1 MRVLAVE
8 LGGTHASCGA
18 VEGGRLLE
26 SFSIEVDSRRNLGEL
41 LPTLE
46 QALHELMARHPGTYS
61 GLGFGFC
68 GLVNAR
74 EGKVLATNGKFPDAT
89 ELDLPRW
96 AHDTFDLPM
105 MLENDARMAL
115 LGEWRA
121 GSARGTDDVVMIT
134 LGTGIGT
141 AVLCRGRLL
150 RGKHFQAGC
159 LGGHFTVAPGGRL
172 CSCGARG
179 CFEAEAST
187 YALAN
192 MSRAWPGFG
201 SSALAKEDNIHFETL
216 FRWAER
222 GDAVAME
229 IREYCV
235 QIWSACALSLVHA
248 YDPELIVVGGGVMK
262 NSYPILK
269 RLQTHVQEQAWT
281 PWGKV
286 QFRTAALGSDAAL
299 FGAEPL
305 IEQQH
310 AF

>member
-1 MRVLAVE
+1 MRVLALE
-8 LGGTHASCGA
+8 LGGTHVSCGA
-18 VEGGRLLE
+18 VEDRKLLE
-26 SFSIEVDSRRNLGEL
+26 SVRIEVDSRKNLAEL
-41 LPTLE
+41 LPDL
-46 QALHELMARHPGTYS
+46 QQVLHGLMARHPGAYA

-68 GLVNAR
+68 GLVNTR
-74 EGKVLATNGKFPDAT
+74 EGKVLSTNGKFSDAT
-89 ELDLPRW
+89 AIDLPAW
-96 AHDTFDLPM
+96 AQDAFGLPM
-105 MLENDARMAL
+105 VLENDARMAL

-121 GSARGTDDVVMIT
+121 GSARGCDDVVMIT

-141 AVLCRGRLL
+141 AVLCGGRLL

-201 SSALAKEDNIHFETL
+201 TSSLAQEDSTEFETL
-216 FRWAER
+216 FRSAEH

-229 IREYCV
+229 IREHCI

-248 YDPELIVVGGGVMK
+248 YDPELIVLGGGVMK
-262 NSYPILK
+262 NGYPLLR
-269 RLQTHVQEQAWT
+269 RLQAHVHEQAWT

-286 QFRTAALGSDAAL
+286 QFRPAALGSNAAL
-299 FGAEPL
+299 LGAEPL

-310 AF
+310 AL

>member
-1 MRVLAVE
+1 MRVLALE
-8 LGGTHASCGA
+8 LGGTHVSCGA
-18 VEGGRLLE
+18 VEDRKLLE
-26 SFSIEVDSRRNLGEL
+26 SVRIEADSRKNLAEL
-41 LPTLE
+41 LPELE
-46 QALHELMARHPGTYS
+46 QVLRGLKARHSGIYA

-68 GLVNAR
+68 GLVNTR
-74 EGKVLATNGKFPDAT
+74 EGRVLSTNGKFPDAT
-89 ELDLPRW
+89 GIDLPGW
-96 AHDTFDLPM
+96 AQDAFGLPM
-105 MLENDARMAL
+105 VLENDARMAL

-121 GSARGTDDVVMIT
+121 GSARGSDDVVMIT

-201 SSALAKEDNIHFETL
+201 ASSLAQEDSIHFETL
-216 FRWAER
+216 FRSAEH
-222 GDAVAME
+222 GDSVAME
-229 IREYCV
+229 IREYCI

-248 YDPELIVVGGGVMK
+248 YDPELIVLGGGVMK
-262 NSYPILK
+262 NSYPLLK
-269 RLQTHVQEQAWT
+269 RLQAHVHEQAWT

-286 QFRTAALGSDAAL
+286 QFRAAALGSDAAL
-299 FGAEPL
+299 LGAEPL